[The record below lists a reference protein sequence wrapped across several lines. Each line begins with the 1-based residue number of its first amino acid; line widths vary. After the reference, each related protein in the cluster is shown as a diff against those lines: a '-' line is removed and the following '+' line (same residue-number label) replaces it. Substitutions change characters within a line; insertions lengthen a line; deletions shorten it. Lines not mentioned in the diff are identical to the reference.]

1 MIKLRTRSC
10 VVYRIMVDTR
20 SFVEFLFLATIQAL
34 EAHDEDIVKKE
45 MLLVG
50 FSSSTTYVVGTII
63 LPVMVTESNIMTKFL
78 VIEILSYYNTILG
91 RLWI

>member
-1 MIKLRTRSC
+1 
-10 VVYRIMVDTR
+10 MVDTR

-63 LPVMVTESNIMTKFL
+63 LPIMVTESNIITKFL